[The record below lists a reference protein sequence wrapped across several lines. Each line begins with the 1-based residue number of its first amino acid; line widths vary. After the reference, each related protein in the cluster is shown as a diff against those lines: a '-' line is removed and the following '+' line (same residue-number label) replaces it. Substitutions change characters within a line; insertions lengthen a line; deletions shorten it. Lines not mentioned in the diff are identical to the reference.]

1 MGATASFGVTVAL
14 AEAGVAGMSNSPLN
28 GLAVP
33 DVVLGV
39 QFPPPV
45 LLSQMWKLPVDERSL
60 VLVVVGVKSQVV
72 ALITGDLFPTVREP
86 RVTVSIVLLLL
97 HT

>member
-1 MGATASFGVTVAL
+1 VGATDSFDVTVA
-14 AEAGVAGMSNSPLN
+14 ATAVGVAGMIASPPN

-39 QFPPPV
+39 QLPPPV

-60 VLVVVGVKSQVV
+60 VLVVVGVKSQLA
-72 ALITGDLFPTVREP
+72 ALITGDLLPTVREP